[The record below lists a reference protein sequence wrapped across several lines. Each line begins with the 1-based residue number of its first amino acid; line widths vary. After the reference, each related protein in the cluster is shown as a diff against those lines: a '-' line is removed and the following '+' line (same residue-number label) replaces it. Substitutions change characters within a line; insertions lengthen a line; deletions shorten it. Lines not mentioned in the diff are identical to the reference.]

1 MTATRAAAN
10 NINTSMA
17 QAELAGMPADLREG
31 RLPMSELHKVNM
43 LLFSKLANEPPGRSG
58 QHIVKPAVVFS

>member
-17 QAELAGMPADLREG
+17 RAELAGMPADLREG

-58 QHIVKPAVVFS
+58 QNVVKPAVVFS